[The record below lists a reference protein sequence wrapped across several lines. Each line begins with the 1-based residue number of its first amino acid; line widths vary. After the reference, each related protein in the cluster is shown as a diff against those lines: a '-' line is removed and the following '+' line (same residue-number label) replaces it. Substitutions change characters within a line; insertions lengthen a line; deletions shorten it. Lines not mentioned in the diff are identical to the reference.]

1 MQGRQRD
8 IPSRLSQTFQPQH
21 SRDKAPITKIQSLH
35 PPCSSVPFFF
45 DSFSLL
51 RLVLLFKASQQLKK
65 TQLHHNYPSFHL
77 LFECL
82 HVTNCKHQMCIFFP
96 LPWWPGC
103 FEHAVLMAVTALFST
118 VALPQPL
125 TAYCMRC
132 YDQKAQLHPRVPYG
146 AQEHAHNPAL
156 ATSQT
161 ITKKVSNRGSK
172 KSPSNNRLED
182 WLHFLVRKVYLGG
195 YY

>member
-1 MQGRQRD
+1 M
-8 IPSRLSQTFQPQH
+8 
-21 SRDKAPITKIQSLH
+21 
-35 PPCSSVPFFF
+35 
-45 DSFSLL
+45 
-51 RLVLLFKASQQLKK
+51 
-65 TQLHHNYPSFHL
+65 PSFHKL
-77 LFECL
+77 QPPN
-82 HVTNCKHQMCIFFP
+82 VYFFSP

-125 TAYCMRC
+125 TAYCMRG

-156 ATSQT
+156 ASSQT
-161 ITKKVSNRGSK
+161 ITKKASDRGSK
-172 KSPSNNRLED
+172 KSPSNNRLEN

>member
-1 MQGRQRD
+1 M
-8 IPSRLSQTFQPQH
+8 SQTA
-21 SRDKAPITKIQSLH
+21 STK
-35 PPCSSVPFFF
+35 CVF
-45 DSFSLL
+45 
-51 RLVLLFKASQQLKK
+51 
-65 TQLHHNYPSFHL
+65 
-77 LFECL
+77 
-82 HVTNCKHQMCIFFP
+82 FFP

-118 VALPQPL
+118 VASPQPL

-132 YDQKAQLHPRVPYG
+132 YDQKAQLHPWVPYG

-172 KSPSNNRLED
+172 KSPSNNRLEN

-195 YY
+195 YIDFYVFYFLIVAAWVVETNNKPKWLFWVQRTRRLEVPVNLSHSY